1 MQFKYEESQKLLPSN
16 LRVRNMTDP
25 EKLSGGDE
33 GGEDLMKTVAISD
46 NAGVVEFVMEDN
58 DQGNRSVIDTA
69 MTRFSDLSS
78 K

>member
-16 LRVRNMTDP
+16 LRVTNMTDP
-25 EKLSGGDE
+25 EKFSGG